1 MVDRIVFILVVTISG
16 LVIRKI
22 IRRMQE
28 KKKERFKR
36 KMEEFDRYLENK
48 RW

>member
-1 MVDRIVFILVVTISG
+1 VVDRIVFILVVTISG